1 MLRKKRKEK
10 FVFFP
15 SLPGDYRSLKFLLS
29 EKYSLKRLCLNC
41 KVNSTCKTVL
51 WIQYAPYCNTYHIL
65 LKLEQ
70 HVKWNVTKCPKAN
83 CEHEYL
89 MTVKVVFHSVIIPT

>member
-1 MLRKKRKEK
+1 M
-10 FVFFP
+10 FFP
-15 SLPGDYRSLKFLLS
+15 SLLGDYRSLKFLLS

-41 KVNSTCKTVL
+41 KVNRTGKTVL
-51 WIQYAPYCNTYHIL
+51 WIQYVPYCNTYHIL

-70 HVKWNVTKCPKAN
+70 HVKWNVTKCPKAK

-89 MTVKVVFHSVIIPT
+89 ITVKAVFHSVIIPT

>member
-1 MLRKKRKEK
+1 M
-10 FVFFP
+10 FFP

-29 EKYSLKRLCLNC
+29 EKYSLKRLCSDC
-41 KVNSTCKTVL
+41 KVNHTGKTVL

-70 HVKWNVTKCPKAN
+70 HVKWNVTKYPKAI
-83 CEHEYL
+83 CEHECL
-89 MTVKVVFHSVIIPT
+89 MTVKAVFHNLIILT

>member
-15 SLPGDYRSLKFLLS
+15 VFQETTDPLMLS
-29 EKYSLKRLCLNC
+29 EKYNLKRICWNC
-41 KVNSTCKTVL
+41 KVNRTGKTVL

-70 HVKWNVTKCPKAN
+70 HVKWNVTKCPKAK

-89 MTVKVVFHSVIIPT
+89 ITVKAVFHSVIIPT